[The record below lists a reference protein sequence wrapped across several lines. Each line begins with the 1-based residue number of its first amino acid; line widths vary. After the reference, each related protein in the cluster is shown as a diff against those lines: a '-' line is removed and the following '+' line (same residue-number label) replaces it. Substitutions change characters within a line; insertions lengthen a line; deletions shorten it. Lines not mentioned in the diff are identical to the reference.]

1 MAGRRGVPPYPSLVQ
16 FETRRLELLRELR
29 LLRERERL
37 LGGPQPGS
45 LQRAQAS
52 KRVA

>member
-1 MAGRRGVPPYPSLVQ
+1 MSLRRGVPTYPSFVQ
-16 FETRRLELLRELR
+16 FQTRRLELMRELQ

-45 LQRAQAS
+45 LKQAHAS
-52 KRVA
+52 KRAV